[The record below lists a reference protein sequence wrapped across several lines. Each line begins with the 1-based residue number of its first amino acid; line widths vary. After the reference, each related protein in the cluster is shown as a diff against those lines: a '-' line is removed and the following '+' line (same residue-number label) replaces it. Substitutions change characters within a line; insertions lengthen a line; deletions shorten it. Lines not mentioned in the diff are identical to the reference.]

1 MTRPDSEEEGH
12 DAQTETETLNPTNI
26 KVMKESRER
35 GGGGG
40 GAKEEEE
47 EASSYRD

>member
-12 DAQTETETLNPTNI
+12 EAQTETGTLNSPHI
-26 KVMKESRER
+26 KVIQESREQ

-47 EASSYRD
+47 EASSSGD